1 MIGENVILLGWAVV
15 PLIAYVGGRL
25 ALVRTERRRRQQP
38 VLDAAERLAQLRRLR
53 DEGLVIPRGRMA
65 DALRLAEG
73 AGALAAPE
81 VRQP

>member
-1 MIGENVILLGWAVV
+1 MYGEDVILVGWIVV
-15 PLIAYVGGRL
+15 PLIAYAGGRL
-25 ALVRTERRRRQQP
+25 ALVRTERRGRRQP
-38 VLDAAERLAQLRRLR
+38 VLDAEERLAQLRRLR
-53 DEGLVIPRGRMA
+53 DQGLVIPRGRMA